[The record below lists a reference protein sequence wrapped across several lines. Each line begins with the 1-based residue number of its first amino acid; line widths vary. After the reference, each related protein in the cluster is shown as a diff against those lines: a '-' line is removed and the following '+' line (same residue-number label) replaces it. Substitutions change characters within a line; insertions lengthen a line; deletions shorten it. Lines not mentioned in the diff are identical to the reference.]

1 MTALLPRLLGLC
13 YPACASDGI
22 AGLPAPV
29 LLDFSALAPPRPGNS
44 ALAAPPG
51 LHVRPEIISRRREL
65 PPRRLYDLF
74 KTVALAQPRTY
85 LHAAFAEQLQAH
97 FVVRSRRCNYPDLV
111 ALQVTPDQMPALY
124 SRSVYGRSDLGV
136 NRARLVAWLA
146 ALDAALQNA

>member
-29 LLDFSALAPPRPGNS
+29 LLDFS

-111 ALQVTPDQMPALY
+111 ALQITPDQMPALY